1 MAGSVQVS
9 GEPGRDELEAQAM
22 RWLARRE
29 YSVRELQQRLQGKGF
44 PSAAVAEVLHEL
56 ESRGLVSDRRFAESL
71 VRSRVER
78 GYGPMKIAHEL
89 RAKGVDDPLI
99 EELVE
104 VDDEYWVARLQA
116 VWEKRFGHPPADYR
130 DWARQARGLQSRGF
144 TAEQVRRVIPD
155 IDS

>member
-1 MAGSVQVS
+1 MN
-9 GEPGRDELEAQAM
+9 GEPGRDELLAQAM

-29 YSVRELQQRLQGKGF
+29 YSVRELEQRLQGKGY
-44 PSAAVAEVLHEL
+44 PAAVVAEVLHDL

-99 EELVE
+99 EELVGD
-104 VDDEYWVARLQA
+104 DDEYWVARLQA
-116 VWEKRFGHPPADYR
+116 VWEKRFGQPPADYR

-144 TAEQVRRVIPD
+144 TAGQVRRVIPD

>member
-1 MAGSVQVS
+1 MG
-9 GEPGRDELEAQAM
+9 GEAGRDELLAQAM

-29 YSVRELQQRLQGKGF
+29 YSVHELEQRLQGKGY
-44 PSAAVAEVLHEL
+44 PATAVAEVLQDL

-89 RAKGVDDPLI
+89 RAKGVDAPLI
-99 EELVE
+99 EELVGD
-104 VDDEYWVARLQA
+104 DDEYWVARLQA
-116 VWEKRFGHPPADYR
+116 VWEKRFGQPPADYR

-144 TAEQVRRVIPD
+144 TAGQVRRVIPD
-155 IDS
+155 VET

>member
-1 MAGSVQVS
+1 
-9 GEPGRDELEAQAM
+9 M

-29 YSVRELQQRLQGKGF
+29 YSVRELEQRLQGKGY
-44 PSAAVAEVLHEL
+44 PAAAVAEALHDL

-99 EELVE
+99 EELIGD
-104 VDDEYWVARLQA
+104 DDEYWVARLQA
-116 VWEKRFGHPPADYR
+116 VWEKRFGQPPADYR